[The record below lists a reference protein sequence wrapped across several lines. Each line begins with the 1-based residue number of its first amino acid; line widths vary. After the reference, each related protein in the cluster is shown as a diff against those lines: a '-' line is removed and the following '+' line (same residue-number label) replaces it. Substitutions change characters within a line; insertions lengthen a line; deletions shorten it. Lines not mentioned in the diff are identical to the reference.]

1 MKMKTSDIAKALSI
15 CVLAVLTVVFP
26 KETADSTVNSINVC
40 INSIIPSMFAFM
52 VITTYI
58 QDSGAYRFLFRP
70 VMPLLKRII
79 RADERLL
86 SIFLLSLI
94 GGYPVGIKLLKEE
107 TAHNK
112 YYSAIINKCET
123 ASMFCYCISPSFA
136 LIMIGSGIFGD
147 PAAGAIIYVSNIL
160 ACLTMAGI
168 LSRVYD
174 LKSLTASGTERKGS
188 LTDAVNSA
196 SRALFTVCTVIV
208 AFNIALACIS
218 ALLRSFGIEM
228 SPLLTGIFEI
238 SNLLKTDSPSVS
250 LIPIV
255 SGIASTGGLCVMLQC
270 SAIAGSCFSLK
281 RFFAARIPCAILS
294 SLYSLLFLQFTDIS
308 VSASTINSQY
318 IYDFSANK
326 IIVLILTAMCII
338 IFYRSDKF
346 FRKV

>member
-1 MKMKTSDIAKALSI
+1 
-15 CVLAVLTVVFP
+15 
-26 KETADSTVNSINVC
+26 
-40 INSIIPSMFAFM
+40 
-52 VITTYI
+52 
-58 QDSGAYRFLFRP
+58 
-70 VMPLLKRII
+70 
-79 RADERLL
+79 
-86 SIFLLSLI
+86 
-94 GGYPVGIKLLKEE
+94 
-107 TAHNK
+107 
-112 YYSAIINKCET
+112 
-123 ASMFCYCISPSFA
+123 MFCYCISPSFA
-136 LIMIGSGIFGD
+136 LIMIGSGIFGN

-281 RFFAARIPCAILS
+281 SFFAARIPCAILS

-338 IFYRSDKF
+338 IFYRCDKF

>member
-1 MKMKTSDIAKALSI
+1 MKSVISMKMKTSDIAKALSI
-15 CVLAVLTVVFP
+15 FVLAVLTVVFP

-123 ASMFCYCISPSFA
+123 SFA